1 MYIHGAASISP
12 LGNLKHSKDNELPYL
27 ESLEPDYSEI
37 IAPRAMRRMGKAV
50 KMGVYCGL
58 KALQE
63 AGVENPN
70 RIIVGTGLGCMS
82 DTEKFLNNIVDDDE
96 RLLNPT
102 PFIQSTHNT
111 IAGQIALMIK
121 CESYNFTY
129 VHRGFS
135 FESALLDA
143 ELFLLDNPSENILI
157 GGIDAITAHVHDV
170 GLKLGYAKGEV
181 FDPSLVSSSNTAGS
195 CLGEGSAFFSV
206 SGEAADGATKVEG
219 LKMVYKPS
227 SDEIHQA
234 TAELVG
240 GKNIEAI
247 VLGTSGDQ
255 ATDEHYSALAELYP
269 NAAKVDFKTGVGD
282 YHSATA
288 VGMWVGHELI
298 QNGAVHPDI
307 QIDNAKSSEGQV
319 SQSAVEGSWPQTVLI
334 YNHFRGNNHG
344 LILLSR
350 A

>member
-12 LGNLKHSKDNELPYL
+12 LGNLKHSKASELPYL
-27 ESLEPDYSEI
+27 ESLEPDYTEI

-63 AGVENPN
+63 AGVDDPS

-157 GGIDAITAHVHDV
+157 GGVDAITAHVHDV

-181 FDPSLVSSSNTAGS
+181 FDPSHISPSNTPGS

-206 SGEAADGATKVEG
+206 SGEAVDGATKVEG

-227 SDEIHQA
+227 SDEIEKA
-234 TAELVG
+234 AADLVG
-240 GKNIEAI
+240 ARNIDAI

-255 ATDEHYSALAELYP
+255 ATDKHYSGLAELYP
-269 NAAKVDFKTGVGD
+269 KAAKIYFKTGVGD

-288 VGMWVGHELI
+288 LGMSVGHELI

-307 QIDNAKSSEGQV
+307 QIENALSATKETSTAGRLKTSSN
-319 SQSAVEGSWPQTVLI
+319 VLV
-334 YNHFRGNNHG
+334 YNHFRGNNQG

>member
-12 LGNLKHSKDNELPYL
+12 LGNLQHSINEALPYL
-27 ESLEPDYSEI
+27 ESLEPDYTEI

-58 KALQE
+58 KSLKE
-63 AGVENPN
+63 AGVNQPD

-82 DTEKFLNNIVDDDE
+82 DTEKFLNNIVDDQE
-96 RLLNPT
+96 TLLNPT

-143 ELFLLDNPSENILI
+143 ELFLADNPSENILI
-157 GGIDAITAHVHDV
+157 GGVDAITPHVHNV
-170 GLKLGYAKGEV
+170 GFKLGYAKGKV
-181 FDPSLVSSSNTAGS
+181 FDPEEFANPNGPGAL
-195 CLGEGSAFFSV
+195 LGEGSAFFSV
-206 SGEAADGATKVEG
+206 SGEPAAEATKVEG

-227 SDEIHQA
+227 
-234 TAELVG
+234 TAEVL
-240 GKNIEAI
+240 EAATDLIGETSIDVI
-247 VLGTSGDQ
+247 VMGNSGDENEDSFYNTI
-255 ATDEHYSALAELYP
+255 AKTYP
-269 NAAKVDFKTGVGD
+269 KASNAKFKSGVGE

-288 VGMWVGHELI
+288 LGMWIGHELI
-298 QNGAVHPDI
+298 QNGAVHKDI
-307 QIDNAKSSEGQV
+307 HIVDNR
-319 SQSAVEGSWPQTVLI
+319 EGSSIGIDDFDANNVLI